1 MESHQ
6 TVTGTRK
13 PRCIS
18 LRSRVWFRHSRYAP
32 KGRRSQAPF
41 DLFFR
46 VVVGGSSQSAE
57 MIFPLPKWATAELKY
72 EDFLYPTDLVTPQ
85 IIGEM
90 TKHRERLRQGI
101 DKDDYEE
108 IFKVVASHYAC

>member
-1 MESHQ
+1 M
-6 TVTGTRK
+6 
-13 PRCIS
+13 I
-18 LRSRVWFRHSRYAP
+18 
-32 KGRRSQAPF
+32 
-41 DLFFR
+41 FR
-46 VVVGGSSQSAE
+46 VVVGGSSLSAE

-90 TKHRERLRQGI
+90 TKHRERLRQSI

-108 IFKVVASHYAC
+108 IFKVVSKPFIF